1 MQRHEAMLPT
11 WRSTNSYMGD
21 KICMYA
27 ATHMHVCVQHTG
39 TQLEINTHSIYT
51 SEKFMKPIVYGWKE
65 IKVILISQKDFMEK
79 AKLEWFFAS
88 QRELEK
94 LCDSKSLSWPK
105 ERFSE
110 LSTNINLVK
119 NPDPTIASYNVG
131 HMSIYWIFPLV
142 TAYFGLVKLHPISFC
157 LSFGD
162 VYLNKFLGCMCWNLT
177 GQCHVF

>member
-1 MQRHEAMLPT
+1 
-11 WRSTNSYMGD
+11 
-21 KICMYA
+21 
-27 ATHMHVCVQHTG
+27 
-39 TQLEINTHSIYT
+39 
-51 SEKFMKPIVYGWKE
+51 MKPIVYGWKE

-162 VYLNKFLGCMCWNLT
+162 VYLNKFLRL
-177 GQCHVF
+177 HVLKPNRTVSRILDIIVFVWKTTKAFQKFQKNISYLRVIN